1 MLRDVDFIF
10 AMSKDGLEET
20 LSYSTTSL
28 TFEEDNE
35 SKVLFPKVFC
45 VAVMYMIVITQVCLD
60 EWSDAL
66 TCARVQSI
74 LDVVFI

>member
-1 MLRDVDFIF
+1 
-10 AMSKDGLEET
+10 MSKDGLEET

-45 VAVMYMIVITQVCLD
+45 VVVMYMIVITQVRL
-60 EWSDAL
+60 SKFIIAL
-66 TCARVQSI
+66 EGERIHHDVG
-74 LDVVFI
+74 VVFMSMLD